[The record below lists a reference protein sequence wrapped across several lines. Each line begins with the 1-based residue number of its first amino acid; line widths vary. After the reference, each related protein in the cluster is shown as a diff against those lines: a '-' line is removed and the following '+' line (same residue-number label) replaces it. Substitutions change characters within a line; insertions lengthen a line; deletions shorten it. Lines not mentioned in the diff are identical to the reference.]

1 MRFELA
7 SNKTSC
13 TISPPLT
20 HQRLKHSQRTKI
32 NKTMLSAFPLHF
44 FIQRSLYQNWKTNKY
59 SILTVTELGLS
70 VSESSTRIT
79 KFYTPID
86 SEHKVH
92 KMEIKNGIWTVA
104 RPGTSSTDTSL
115 RIHPRQ
121 TVGRLMNIYPTES
134 NSTWQSSNRRVT
146 RLDSDSNL
154 TGQQHTNGIEIN
166 ISLTHSSF
174 MYRGVQNKSGC
185 KTGLKSSQA
194 IIMSVRPC
202 PVLLKTSGML

>member
-7 SNKTSC
+7 PNKTSC

-20 HQRLKHSQRTKI
+20 HQRLKHSQRTKF

-44 FIQRSLYQNWKTNKY
+44 FIQRSLYQNRKTNKY
-59 SILTVTELGLS
+59 SILTVTELGPS

-79 KFYTPID
+79 KFYTSID

-121 TVGRLMNIYPTES
+121 TVGRLMNTYPTES
-134 NSTWQSSNRRVT
+134 NSTRQSPDWRVT
-146 RLDSDSNL
+146 RLESDSNL
-154 TGQQHTNGIEIN
+154 TGQQLTNRIVID
-166 ISLTHSSF
+166 ISLT
-174 MYRGVQNKSGC
+174 RC
-185 KTGLKSSQA
+185 KPNRTVAQTDINA
-194 IIMSVRPC
+194 NRH
-202 PVLLKTSGML
+202 